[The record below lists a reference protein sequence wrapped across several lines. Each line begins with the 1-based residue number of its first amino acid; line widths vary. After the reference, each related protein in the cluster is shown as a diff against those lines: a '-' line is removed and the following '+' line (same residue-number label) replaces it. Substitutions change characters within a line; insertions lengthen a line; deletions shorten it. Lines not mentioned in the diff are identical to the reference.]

1 MSSALERGLR
11 ILELMVAHPAGL
23 PVSRIAATLDMPVSG
38 VHRQLKELARLG
50 YVRQVRDQGDYLLS
64 VKLSALGLS
73 FLGRSGV
80 TDIAQPILDRLASTS
95 AELIRLSVIDGDR
108 LVWVAVAQGATGG
121 LRYDPGR
128 EQGVVVHLASTAGG
142 QAWLASM
149 SDKEALELVRRQGLR
164 PTEFEPG
171 PGAPATL
178 KALLAALNETRGKGY
193 AHTVN
198 SYMIGMAAMA
208 VPVQSGPGGP
218 VVGCLSIAGPSVRLD
233 RERVAALAPAL
244 TEAAIELSAAAEASH
259 FFGRLGRTDSGTPE
273 RHSAMS
279 GRAG

>member
-11 ILELMVAHPAGL
+11 ILELMVEHPAGL
-23 PVSRIAATLDMPVSG
+23 PVSRIAAALDMPVSG

-50 YVRQVRDQGDYLLS
+50 YVRQAREQGDYLLS
-64 VKLSALGLS
+64 VKLSALGLG

-80 TDIAQPILDRLASTS
+80 TDIAQPILDRLAAAST
-95 AELIRLSVIDGDR
+95 ELIRLSVIDGDR

-128 EQGVVVHLASTAGG
+128 EQGVSVHLASTAGG

-149 SDKEALELVRRQGLR
+149 SDEEALALVSRQGLR

-171 PGAPATL
+171 PGTPTSL
-178 KALLAALNETRGKGY
+178 TALLAALNEARANGY
-193 AHTVN
+193 ALTVN

-208 VPVQSGPGGP
+208 VPVRFGTAGPA
-218 VVGCLSIAGPSVRLD
+218 VGCLSIAGPSVRLD
-233 RERVAALAPAL
+233 KARVTSLAPVLA
-244 TEAAIELSAAAEASH
+244 EAAAELSAAADASQ
-259 FFGRLGRTDSGTPE
+259 FFSRLGRDYSEAPE
-273 RHSAMS
+273 HPQTKTARSQ
-279 GRAG
+279 